1 MDECYLTQALAQAE
15 NRKGFTAPNPAVGA
29 VLVKYQQIIAV
40 GTHWQAGMHHAEVD
54 ALAKTDQAN
63 GATLYV
69 TLEPCCHHG
78 KTPPCVDAI
87 VKAGIVRVVYG
98 QMDPN
103 PRVAGRGIAQLQ
115 ASGVMC
121 QYVPLPSIVQF
132 YASYIYRYQQ
142 QRPWL
147 CGKLALTL
155 DGKVADVGG
164 RPMAITGLEAQ
175 RFTHQQR
182 QRHDLIL
189 TSRRT
194 IENDDAQMNVRIDA
208 APPIAKTIAVVD
220 RLAQLSLTARIW
232 QTAKQI
238 LLLHS
243 DRADAAKVSALQA
256 YGAIT
261 IAVAETTDHLN
272 LSNALTQLA
281 HLGYCDIWLE
291 AGGTLLA
298 AFAER
303 GLLNEMYGYV
313 APWWAGAP
321 AQSAFSQ
328 AHFLKTARHRQWQTL
343 GEDAVLHLEF

>member
-1 MDECYLTQALAQAE
+1 MDEYYLTQALAQAE
-15 NRKGFTAPNPAVGA
+15 SRKGFTAPNPAVGA
-29 VLVKYQQIIAV
+29 VLVKHRQIIAV
-40 GTHWQAGMHHAEVD
+40 GTHWQAGMNHAEVD

-63 GATLYV
+63 GTTLYV
-69 TLEPCCHHG
+69 TLEPCCHYG

-87 VKAGIVRVVYG
+87 IKAGIVRVVYG

-115 ASGVMC
+115 ASGVVC
-121 QYVPLPSIVQF
+121 QYVPLPTLVQF
-132 YASYIYRYQQ
+132 YASYVYRYQQ

-175 RFTHQQR
+175 HFTHQQR
-182 QRHDLIL
+182 RRHDLIL
-189 TSRRT
+189 TSART
-194 IENDDAQMNVRIDA
+194 IENDDAQMNARIDA
-208 APPIAKTIAVVD
+208 APVAKTVAIVD

-232 QTAKQI
+232 QTAEKI
-238 LLLHS
+238 LLMHS
-243 DRADAAKVSALQA
+243 DQADAAKVSAWQA
-256 YGAIT
+256 RGAIT
-261 IAVAETTDHLN
+261 IVVPETTGHLD

-281 HLGYCDIWLE
+281 HLGYSDIWLE

-298 AFAER
+298 AFAEQQ
-303 GLLNEMYGYV
+303 LLNELYCYV
-313 APWWAGAP
+313 APWWAGAST
-321 AQSAFSQ
+321 QSAFSQ
-328 AHFLKTARHRQWQTL
+328 AHFLKTARHRRWQAL